1 MDEFVSLL
9 SEDLEYIRHELVGE
23 LLYVYVKSRRKE
35 VACPY
40 CGLVAGRVHSKY
52 TRRFRDLPMQ
62 GKKVEIVLENRNYFC
77 ENTSCE
83 TGTFAETFDF
93 LPYKAKRSLRLT
105 ESIIELA
112 LNVSSVTAAELLRKE
127 TADVGK
133 STICNLLKKGPHH
146 R

>member
-1 MDEFVSLL
+1 MEEFVSLL
-9 SEDLEYIRHELVGE
+9 SKDLEYLRHEMTTG
-23 LLYVYVKSRRKE
+23 LLYIYVKSRRKE
-35 VACPY
+35 ADCPC
-40 CGLVAGRVHSKY
+40 CGLLSGRVHSKY

-77 ENTSCE
+77 ENLGCE
-83 TGTFAETFDF
+83 RGTFAETFDF

-105 ESIIELA
+105 ESIMELA
-112 LNVSSVTAAELLRKE
+112 LNVSSVTASELLRKE